1 MDRRSLLFGSLGA
14 TLTDNAAGQ
23 DQSFRRKNGKPRN
36 IIFVLTDDHRYDA
49 FGFMKAQPFLQTPYM
64 DRLAAEGA
72 HCRNTFVTTSL
83 CSPSRA
89 SILTGKYAF
98 QHRIVDNNTPIPQGT
113 TFFPQHLQKAG
124 YKTAFFGKW
133 HMGNTGDQPQPGF
146 DYWISFKGQGSYL
159 PSKDGLNINGKHVP
173 QKGYIT
179 DELTDYALE
188 WLRQQPSDQPYFLY
202 LSHKAVHSEF
212 IPAERHR
219 GRYANAKFIMP
230 ESAAENGPVHGRPM
244 WVKNQRNSWHG
255 IEYPY
260 HDSNLS
266 IADYYKRYAETLLA
280 VDESLGRIVDALKG
294 RGELE
299 STFIFYAG
307 DNGFCFGEHGLIDKR
322 QAYEESMRI
331 PLLAYCPEVIPK
343 GTVVNQVVANIDFM
357 PTFLQ
362 AAGVESPK
370 GLAGRSFL
378 PLLQGKEIPWRE
390 SLLYTYY
397 WERNFP
403 QTPTIHAIRGNRY
416 KYIHYYG
423 IWDSDELYDLQE
435 DPHELNNLIY
445 SPQHQGIIGDLKQ
458 QMFAELEAKGGMYIP
473 LYPDQG
479 EQANRRDPNRSHAA
493 DFPAEFYSKPQ

>member
-1 MDRRSLLFGSLGA
+1 MDRRTLLLGSLGA
-14 TLTDNAAGQ
+14 TLAANAAGQ
-23 DQSFRRKNGKPRN
+23 EQSFQRKNGKPRN

-49 FGFMKAQPFLQTPYM
+49 LGFMKGQSFLQTPHL

-72 HCRNTFVTTSL
+72 HCKNTFVTTSL

-98 QHRIVDNNTPIPQGT
+98 QHRIVDNNTPIPEGT

-133 HMGNTGDQPQPGF
+133 HMGGVDDQPQPGF
-146 DYWISFKGQGSYL
+146 DHWISFKGQGSYL
-159 PSKDGLNINGKHVP
+159 PDKNGLNINGKHVP

-188 WLRQQPSDQPYFLY
+188 WLQQQPADQPYFLY

-219 GRYANAKFIMP
+219 GRHANEKFVMP
-230 ESAAENGPVHGRPM
+230 ESAAEDGPVQHRPT

-260 HDSNLS
+260 HDSKLS
-266 IADYYKRYAETLLA
+266 LADYYKRYAETLLA
-280 VDESLGRIVDALKG
+280 VDESLGRITDALKG

-331 PLLAYCPEVIPK
+331 PLLAYCPEIIPK

-357 PTFLQ
+357 PTVLQ

-370 GLAGRSFL
+370 GRAGQSLL
-378 PLLQGKEIPWRE
+378 PLLQGREMPWRK

-397 WERNFP
+397 WER
-403 QTPTIHAIRGNRY
+403 
-416 KYIHYYG
+416 
-423 IWDSDELYDLQE
+423 
-435 DPHELNNLIY
+435 
-445 SPQHQGIIGDLKQ
+445 
-458 QMFAELEAKGGMYIP
+458 
-473 LYPDQG
+473 
-479 EQANRRDPNRSHAA
+479 
-493 DFPAEFYSKPQ
+493 